1 MFYNP
6 YSNFHIKSKKSSSTK
21 LIHNNY
27 STTPLLNS
35 NILTKALQNN
45 YLPLTSRPKNYIN
58 YTFLDKNKN
67 YILKAKPSKTFH
79 KKALHSH
86 LNKRPKLTIVND
98 YLKSFQK
105 SSSNWVN
112 SLKLT
117 KENNINFKASRN
129 IDNNPNKEA
138 NFNFNNYNNYF
149 NEETTNRDNISKIS
163 NNLSY
168 KTFLNENNGS
178 TQTKIEPYE
187 EMKIVGTGN
196 ISDYSK
202 VKIRSVINSS
212 MPIFKKIKVLKEA
225 KCSINKFKRNNK
237 VNCSSSFKTFYEE
250 SNTSKNSLDK
260 IKNIFE
266 INNYKDYYYNNNID
280 NKRPIIIKYMPKPKL
295 SVPKYS
301 NVNSMKII

>member
-6 YSNFHIKSKKSSSTK
+6 YSNFHIKSKKSSSNK

-67 YILKAKPSKTFH
+67 YILKAKSSKTYH
-79 KKALHSH
+79 KKALQSH

-105 SSSNWVN
+105 TSSNWVN

-237 VNCSSSFKTFYEE
+237 VNCSSSFKTFFEE

>member
-6 YSNFHIKSKKSSSTK
+6 YSNFHIKSKKNSSNK
-21 LIHNNY
+21 LINNNY

-35 NILTKALQNN
+35 NILTKELQNN

-67 YILKAKPSKTFH
+67 YILKAKPTKTYH

-105 SSSNWVN
+105 TSSNWLN

-117 KENNINFKASRN
+117 KENNINYKGSRN
-129 IDNNPNKEA
+129 INNNPNKDT
-138 NFNFNNYNNYF
+138 NFNINNYNNYF

-187 EMKIVGTGN
+187 EMKMAGTGN

-237 VNCSSSFKTFYEE
+237 VNFSSSFKTFFEE

-266 INNYKDYYYNNNID
+266 INNYKEYYFNNNID

-301 NVNSMKII
+301 YVNSMKLI